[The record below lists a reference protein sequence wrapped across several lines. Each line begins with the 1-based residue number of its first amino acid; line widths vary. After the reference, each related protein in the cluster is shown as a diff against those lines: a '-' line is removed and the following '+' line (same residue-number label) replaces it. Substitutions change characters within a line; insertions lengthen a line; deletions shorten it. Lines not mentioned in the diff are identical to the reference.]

1 MMVEIE
7 SQLNSILAELKESG
21 DVENSFIIRRDG
33 LIIASD
39 LQEKE
44 YKNISSLISALL
56 STSDSTSMELKRG
69 VMQEL
74 VVESEKGKIVLV
86 SAGKLAVLV
95 SLVKK
100 EGNLGFVLVS
110 MERAAKKIESLIVS

>member
-1 MMVEIE
+1 MVEIE

-21 DVENSFIIRRDG
+21 DVENSLVIRRDG
-33 LIIASD
+33 LILASD
-39 LQEKE
+39 LPQTDSR
-44 YKNISSLISALL
+44 NISSLVAALL
-56 STSDSTSMELKRG
+56 STSESTSMELKRG
-69 VMQEL
+69 AMQEL

-100 EGNLGFVLVS
+100 EGNLGFVLIS
-110 MERAAKKIESLIVS
+110 MERAAKKIENIITS

>member
-1 MMVEIE
+1 MVEIE

-21 DVENSFIIRRDG
+21 DVESSLVIRRDG
-33 LIIASD
+33 LILASD
-39 LQEKE
+39 LPYTESR
-44 YKNISSLISALL
+44 NISSLVAALL
-56 STSDSTSMELKRG
+56 STSESTSMELKRG
-69 VMQEL
+69 AMQEL

-100 EGNLGFVLVS
+100 EGNLGFVLIS
-110 MERAAKKIESLIVS
+110 MERAAKKIENIITS

>member
-1 MMVEIE
+1 MVEVE

-21 DVENSFIIRRDG
+21 DVESSLVIRRDG
-33 LIIASD
+33 LILASD
-39 LQEKE
+39 LPQTDSR
-44 YKNISSLISALL
+44 NISSLVAALL
-56 STSDSTSMELKRG
+56 STSESTSMELKRG
-69 VMQEL
+69 AMQEL

-100 EGNLGFVLVS
+100 EGNLGFVLIS
-110 MERAAKKIESLIVS
+110 MERAAKKIENIITS

>member
-1 MMVEIE
+1 MVEIE

-21 DVENSFIIRRDG
+21 DVESSLVIRRDG
-33 LIIASD
+33 LILASD
-39 LQEKE
+39 LPQIESR
-44 YKNISSLISALL
+44 NISSLVAALL
-56 STSDSTSMELKRG
+56 STSESTSMELKRG
-69 VMQEL
+69 AMQEM

-100 EGNLGFVLVS
+100 EGNLGFVLIS
-110 MERAAKKIESLIVS
+110 MERAAKKIENIITS

>member
-1 MMVEIE
+1 VEIE

>member
-1 MMVEIE
+1 MVEVE

-21 DVENSFIIRRDG
+21 DVESSLVIRRDG
-33 LIIASD
+33 LILASD
-39 LQEKE
+39 LPKIESR
-44 YKNISSLISALL
+44 NISSLVAALL
-56 STSDSTSMELKRG
+56 STSESTSMELKRG
-69 VMQEL
+69 AMQEL

-100 EGNLGFVLVS
+100 EGNLGFVLIS
-110 MERAAKKIESLIVS
+110 MERAAKKIENIITS